1 MFDRILIDGIVIIYP
16 YELDQNINDIIIK
29 KLASKY
35 IVCNKKYGCV
45 TKINKIHNQ
54 YKTYIERNTSN
65 IKVHIKFMVERIL
78 PRIGKRLNC
87 KVHMIFNHG
96 IFAQIDQHI
105 KILIPIAS
113 IKSGKFI
120 QNTPDGSIFQIEQ
133 NKSNNTPASNDSDS
147 NNDSCSSESND
158 SDDDDSCSSESNDSD
173 DDDSCSSESND
184 SDEDDSCSSESDD
197 SDEDDSCSSEDKIQR
212 IIKTGDLIKIKI
224 TDVKYNKNRYN
235 CIGKLCKS

>member
-78 PRIGKRLNC
+78 PRIDKRLNC

-113 IKSGKFI
+113 IKNGKFI
-120 QNTPDGSIFQIEQ
+120 QNSPDGSIFQIEQ
-133 NKSNNTPASNDSDS
+133 NNMPPSNDSV
-147 NNDSCSSESND
+147 SND
-158 SDDDDSCSSESNDSD
+158 SVSNDDSCSSESN
-173 DDDSCSSESND
+173 
-184 SDEDDSCSSESDD
+184 D

-235 CIGKLCKS
+235 CIGKLC

>member
-78 PRIGKRLNC
+78 PRIDKRLNC

-113 IKSGKFI
+113 IKNGKFI
-120 QNTPDGSIFQIEQ
+120 QNSPDGSIFQIELAENGFGKQ
-133 NKSNNTPASNDSDS
+133 LTKAIGRATGIPASGVGVS
-147 NNDSCSSESND
+147 
-158 SDDDDSCSSESNDSD
+158 
-173 DDDSCSSESND
+173 
-184 SDEDDSCSSESDD
+184 
-197 SDEDDSCSSEDKIQR
+197 IQAPTAGR
-212 IIKTGDLIKIKI
+212 RHLVGVARAKLDGRSRAACVGDPAEERWGVL
-224 TDVKYNKNRYN
+224 TR
-235 CIGKLCKS
+235 

>member
-1 MFDRILIDGIVIIYP
+1 MFDRILVDGIVIIYP
-16 YELDQNINDIIIK
+16 YELDQNIDDIIIQ
-29 KLASKY
+29 KLTSKY
-35 IVCNKKYGCV
+35 IVCNKKYGCI
-45 TKINKIHNQ
+45 TGIKKIHNQ

-78 PRIGKRLNC
+78 PSIGKRLNC

-113 IKSGKFI
+113 IKNGKFI

-133 NKSNNTPASNDSDS
+133 NKSNTMSD
-147 NNDSCSSESND
+147 SND
-158 SDDDDSCSSESNDSD
+158 SDDENTCSSDSSDENDSSDDSCSSYTNE
-173 DDDSCSSESND
+173 
-184 SDEDDSCSSESDD
+184 SDEDDSCSNESNGSESNDD
-197 SDEDDSCSSEDKIQR
+197 NCSSKSIEDKIQR

-235 CIGKLCKS
+235 CIGKLC